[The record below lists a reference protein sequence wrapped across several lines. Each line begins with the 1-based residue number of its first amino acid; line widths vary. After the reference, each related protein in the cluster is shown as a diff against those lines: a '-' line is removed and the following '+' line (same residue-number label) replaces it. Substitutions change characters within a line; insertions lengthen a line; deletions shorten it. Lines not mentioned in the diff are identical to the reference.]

1 MARKRMAMGTI
12 PGALEEDER
21 LVELKVDSL
30 KKDSRNTLGGYNPWG
45 VRCERTRPLERLELI
60 SWYQGI
66 WREMCVDIVLG
77 MVLSSQGRKL
87 KLK

>member
-30 KKDSRNTLGGYNPWG
+30 KKDSRNTLGGNNPWG
-45 VRCERTRPLERLELI
+45 SGVNAQGLWSGWSSSVGITGSGEKCALI
-60 SWYQGI
+60 VCWGWS
-66 WREMCVDIVLG
+66 CP
-77 MVLSSQGRKL
+77 RKEGN
-87 KLK
+87 